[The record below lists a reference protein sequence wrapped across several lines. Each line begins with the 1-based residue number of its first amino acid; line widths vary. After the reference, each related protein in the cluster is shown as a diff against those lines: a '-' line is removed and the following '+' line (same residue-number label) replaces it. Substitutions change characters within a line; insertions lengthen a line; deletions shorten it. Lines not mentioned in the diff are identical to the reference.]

1 MTHMSYRNAQ
11 STADVP
17 SLRPSLP
24 TGPDIDVE
32 AARQASLTVNS
43 LLDWRGE
50 YQGDKAFLCPLDLA
64 KESYVEYTFGQCAY
78 LVRDCARNLSAGGLS
93 ARRDGERALVVGV
106 MATDALE
113 LWVNKTA
120 VSRL

>member
-1 MTHMSYRNAQ
+1 MSYRSAQ
-11 STADVP
+11 STATVP

-32 AARQASLTVNS
+32 SARQASLTVNS
-43 LLDWRGE
+43 LLDWRGAH
-50 YQGDKAFLCPLDLA
+50 QGDTPFLCPLDLA
-64 KESYVEYTFGQCAY
+64 EESHVEYTFGQCAY
-78 LVRDCARNLSAGGLS
+78 LVRECARTLMDGGLS
-93 ARRDGERALVVGV
+93 ARKDGESALVVGV